1 MNICYLMSSLL
12 FRDILPLRKLSDRTI
27 LRNIDGNLKFIKK
40 VTDVTSLEENSSD
53 RIIDR
58 MKTQSILLPGNDK
71 QKLVTD
77 GYPNLRKD
85 CNHGCSVEGFD
96 VQMLLDPL
104 EKDFKIPFR
113 DYSQNSGSE
122 CSNFF
127 W

>member
-58 MKTQSILLPGNDK
+58 MKT
-71 QKLVTD
+71 
-77 GYPNLRKD
+77 
-85 CNHGCSVEGFD
+85 
-96 VQMLLDPL
+96 
-104 EKDFKIPFR
+104 
-113 DYSQNSGSE
+113 
-122 CSNFF
+122 
-127 W
+127 